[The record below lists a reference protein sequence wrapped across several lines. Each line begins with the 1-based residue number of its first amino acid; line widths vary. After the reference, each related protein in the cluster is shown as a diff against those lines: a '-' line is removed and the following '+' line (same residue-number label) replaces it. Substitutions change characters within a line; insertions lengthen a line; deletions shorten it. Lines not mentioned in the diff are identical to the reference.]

1 MSFLNKRIEI
11 NVLTL
16 IVIVIVTGV
25 ISAHVAQTDFGVQ
38 TIPEIFA
45 VIGLA
50 LAGFGVW
57 MFLGL
62 FQQLYGKKS

>member
-16 IVIVIVTGV
+16 RLIVILTGV
-25 ISAHVAQTDFGVQ
+25 VSAHLAQTAFCAQ

-45 VIGLA
+45 VIGLS
-50 LAGFGVW
+50 LAGFGIW

-62 FQQLYGKKS
+62 FQQLYGKK